1 MRASRQFK
9 PAARAEEA
17 SCDNKK
23 RARSGPALAITDV
36 SASIHSAVSWAS
48 VSMGRNRCSGEVMS
62 IGMQSVTVVA
72 GWWRLWS
79 WRQREHRK
87 AIRSL
92 LKAIVTESL
101 RLGPQNVLLKI
112 CHKLRKT
119 A

>member
-1 MRASRQFK
+1 
-9 PAARAEEA
+9 
-17 SCDNKK
+17 
-23 RARSGPALAITDV
+23 
-36 SASIHSAVSWAS
+36 
-48 VSMGRNRCSGEVMS
+48 
-62 IGMQSVTVVA
+62 MQSVTVVA

-92 LKAIVTESL
+92 LKAIVTKSL